1 MQPAV
6 GAFYYGA
13 FFMWRE
19 PIRRRTR
26 ELLREFVDRADE
38 LVRTQ
43 EHVEGLLGAVVSLT
57 EDLSLEAVLD
67 RVVQSACELVGAR
80 YGALGVIGDDQQL
93 SHFITVGMDDDGAR
107 VIGDVPTGHD
117 VLDQLIQEPKP
128 VTLHDLG
135 EHAVSVGF
143 PANRPR
149 MKTSLGV
156 PVRVRD
162 EVFGNL
168 YLTEKMDGQDFTA
181 EDEDLAVALASAAGV
196 AIQNAR
202 LYEDSN
208 SRQRWLEAGM
218 EVSDRL
224 KARPGSDTE
233 NLDMIADRALHASAS
248 ALSLIA
254 TVAGDGTLRCRTS
267 LGVQSIPSGQE
278 LPAGDALARVLA
290 TGESAALTDPLQVFD
305 AESAEKLGPVLVAAL
320 GSDSDG
326 QRQSVLILA
335 RAAGAARYTDVDVE
349 QSAVFASRI
358 GLTLDLLK
366 ANQLREEHALFIDRE
381 RIAADL
387 HDLVIQRLFAAGL
400 SIQGLRRYTSDPTA
414 HERRIAGITAELD
427 DCIHQLR
434 DTIYSLQ
441 AREPDKE
448 LLSGRVL
455 RAVQEAANAAGFLPR
470 IQLSGP
476 VDDAVGDEVAEQLL
490 RVLHESVSNAVR
502 HSGSED
508 ISVLLAA
515 QDGEVVLTVRDNG
528 CGFKDPERVSGL
540 NNMKNRATRLGGSCI
555 IDSAPGKGTRV
566 TWAAPTRG

>member
-1 MQPAV
+1 
-6 GAFYYGA
+6 
-13 FFMWRE
+13 MWRE

-93 SHFITVGMDDDGAR
+93 SHFITVGIDEDGTR
-107 VIGDVPTGHD
+107 VIGDLPTGHD
-117 VLDQLIQEPKP
+117 VLDQLIQEPRP
-128 VTLHDLG
+128 LTLHDLG

-143 PANRPR
+143 PTNRPP

-168 YLTEKMDGQDFTA
+168 YLTEKIDGQDFTA

-224 KARPGSDTE
+224 KARPGSDTD
-233 NLDMIADRALHASAS
+233 NLEMIVDRALHASVS

-254 TVAGDGTLRCRTS
+254 SVAGDGSLRCRTA
-267 LGVQSIPSGQE
+267 LGVQSIPAGQE
-278 LPAGDALARVLA
+278 LPAGEVLVRVLA

-305 AESAEKLGPVLVAAL
+305 AASAEKLGPVLVAAL

-400 SIQGLRRYTSDPTA
+400 SIQGLRRYTSDPIA

-441 AREPDKE
+441 AREPDRE

-490 RVLHESVSNAVR
+490 SVLHESVSNAVR
-502 HSGSED
+502 HSGSQD
-508 ISVLLAA
+508 IQVVLAA
-515 QDGEVVLTVRDNG
+515 QEGEVVLTVRDHG
-528 CGFKDPERVSGL
+528 CGFRDPQRVSGL
-540 NNMKNRATRLGGSCI
+540 DNMKNRAAALGGSCS
-555 IDSAPGKGTRV
+555 IDSTPGEGTSV
-566 TWAAPTRG
+566 NWTVPLPD

>member
-1 MQPAV
+1 
-6 GAFYYGA
+6 
-13 FFMWRE
+13 MWRE

-43 EHVEGLLGAVVSLT
+43 EHVEGLLGAVVSLA

-93 SHFITVGMDDDGAR
+93 SHFITVGIDEEGAR
-107 VIGDVPTGHD
+107 VIGDLPTGHG
-117 VLDQLIQEPKP
+117 VLGHLIREPNP
-128 VTLHDLG
+128 VRLQDLG
-135 EHAVSVGF
+135 EHPFAVGF
-143 PANRPR
+143 PSEHPP
-149 MKTSLGV
+149 MKTFLGV

-168 YLTEKMDGQDFTA
+168 YLTEKIDGQNFTA

-202 LYEDSN
+202 LFEDSN

-224 KARPGSDTE
+224 KAHPRSDKN
-233 NLDMIADRALHASAS
+233 NLDMIAERALHASAS
-248 ALSLIA
+248 ALSVIA
-254 TVAGDGTLRCRTS
+254 SVAGDGSLRCRTS
-267 LGVQSIPSGQE
+267 LGVQSIPAGQE
-278 LPAGDALARVLA
+278 LPVGDAVSQVLA
-290 TGESAALTDPLQVFD
+290 TGESRTLTDPLQVFD
-305 AESAEKLGPVLVAAL
+305 GTSDEKLGPVLLAAL
-320 GSDSDG
+320 GNNNDG
-326 QRQSVLILA
+326 HRDSVLILA
-335 RAAGAARYTDVDVE
+335 RPSGGPRYTEVDVE

-358 GLTLDLLK
+358 GLTLDLLR

-381 RIAADL
+381 RIARDL

-400 SIQGLRRYTSDPTA
+400 SIQGLRRYTGDPLA
-414 HERRIAGITAELD
+414 HERRIAGITTELD

-434 DTIYSLQ
+434 DTIYALQ
-441 AREPDKE
+441 ARQQDRE

-470 IQLSGP
+470 VQLSGP
-476 VDDAVGDEVAEQLL
+476 VDDVVNDDVAEQLL
-490 RVLHESVSNAVR
+490 PVLSESVSNAVR

-508 ISVLLAA
+508 IYVHLSV
-515 QDGEVVLTVRDNG
+515 QDGDVVLTVRDNG
-528 CGFKDPERVSGL
+528 CGFTNPDRISGL
-540 NNMKNRATRLGGSCI
+540 NNMKTRASRLGGSCV
-555 IDSAPGKGTRV
+555 IDSAPGKGTSV
-566 TWAAPTRG
+566 TWAAPLPE

>member
-1 MQPAV
+1 
-6 GAFYYGA
+6 
-13 FFMWRE
+13 MWRE

-26 ELLREFVDRADE
+26 ELLREFVERADD
-38 LVRTQ
+38 LVRAQ

-93 SHFITVGMDDDGAR
+93 SHFITVGIDDEGAR
-107 VIGDVPTGHD
+107 VIGDLPTGHG
-117 VLDQLIQEPKP
+117 VLGHLIREPKP
-128 VTLHDLG
+128 VRLHDLG
-135 EHAVSVGF
+135 EHPIAVGF
-143 PANRPR
+143 PPNHPPMR
-149 MKTSLGV
+149 TFLGV

-168 YLTEKMDGQDFTA
+168 YLTEKTDGQDFTA

-224 KARPGSDTE
+224 KAHPRSDTE
-233 NLDMIADRALHASAS
+233 NLDMIAERALHASAS
-248 ALSLIA
+248 ALSVVA
-254 TVAGDGTLRCRTS
+254 SVAGDGSLRCRTS
-267 LGVQSIPSGQE
+267 LGVQSMPAGQE
-278 LPAGDALARVLA
+278 LPAGPALSQVLA
-290 TGESAALTDPLQVFD
+290 SGESAILTDAHRVFD
-305 AESAEKLGPVLVAAL
+305 DATAEKLGPVLVAAL

-326 QRQSVLILA
+326 QRDSVLILA
-335 RAAGAARYTDVDVE
+335 RPATASRYTDVDVE

-381 RIAADL
+381 RIARDL

-400 SIQGLRRYTSDPTA
+400 SIQGLRRYTSDPVA

-434 DTIYSLQ
+434 DTIYALQ
-441 AREPDKE
+441 AREPDGE

-455 RAVQEAANAAGFLPR
+455 RAVQEAASAAGFLPR

-476 VDDAVGDEVAEQLL
+476 VDDVVDGDVAEQLL
-490 RVLHESVSNAVR
+490 PVLHECVSNAVR

-508 ISVLLAA
+508 ILILLAA
-515 QDGEVVLTVRDNG
+515 HDGEVVLTVRDHG
-528 CGFKDPERVSGL
+528 RGFKDPKRVSGL
-540 NNMKNRATRLGGSCI
+540 NNMKDRASRLGGTCS
-555 IDSAPGKGTRV
+555 IDSVPGKGTSV
-566 TWAAPTRG
+566 TWTAPISH

>member
-1 MQPAV
+1 
-6 GAFYYGA
+6 
-13 FFMWRE
+13 MWRE

-93 SHFITVGMDDDGAR
+93 SHFITVGIDEDGAR
-107 VIGDVPTGHD
+107 VIGDLPTGHG
-117 VLDQLIQEPKP
+117 VLGELIREPKP
-128 VTLHDLG
+128 LRLHDLG
-135 EHAVSVGF
+135 EQPIAVGF
-143 PANRPR
+143 PANHPP
-149 MKTSLGV
+149 MGTFLGV
-156 PVRVRD
+156 PVRVRE

-168 YLTEKMDGQDFTA
+168 YLTEKTDGQDFTA

-233 NLDMIADRALHASAS
+233 NLDMIAERALHASAS

-254 TVAGDGTLRCRTS
+254 SVAGDGTLRCRTS
-267 LGVQSIPSGQE
+267 LGVQSIPAGQE
-278 LPAGDALARVLA
+278 LPAGEALARVLA
-290 TGESAALTDPLQVFD
+290 TGESAALTDALQLFD

-326 QRQSVLILA
+326 KRQSVLILA
-335 RAAGAARYTDVDVE
+335 RSAGATRYTDVDVE

-400 SIQGLRRYTSDPTA
+400 SIQGLRRYTSDPSA

-502 HSGSED
+502 HSGSAD

-515 QDGEVVLTVRDNG
+515 QERDVVLTVRDNG
-528 CGFKDPERVSGL
+528 CGFTDPTRVSGL
-540 NNMKNRATRLGGSCI
+540 NNMKNRAERLGGSCT
-555 IDSAPGKGTRV
+555 IDSAPGKGTSV
-566 TWAAPTRG
+566 TWTAPTAS